1 MAALPAAWGL
11 KHINMS
17 EEVGSKE
24 RALMNGDEEGEMKGK
39 VGISKLKWD
48 YKGIIEIRKK
58 YLS

>member
-24 RALMNGDEEGEMKGK
+24 RAHMNGDEEREIEGESRNKQTE
-39 VGISKLKWD
+39 VGL
-48 YKGIIEIRKK
+48 
-58 YLS
+58 